1 MASYRILVAVSFAAF
16 LALVAPSAASAHS
29 ELLESNP
36 AADSTVAELPDAVLL
51 TFNQDI
57 QPAFSTV
64 TLTDSSGTNWI
75 PDAPTVEG
83 PRVRATIDATAP
95 AGPYTVAYRVLSAD
109 GHPISGSFAFT
120 FTPDQI
126 PGAGEAGAAPP
137 AAVPTESTQV
147 RDDTAQSGNSNRA
160 FTWLFGA
167 AAAGLAVAGVF
178 VVLRGKRGRGA

>member
-1 MASYRILVAVSFAAF
+1 M
-16 LALVAPSAASAHS
+16 
-29 ELLESNP
+29 
-36 AADSTVAELPDAVLL
+36 
-51 TFNQDI
+51 QDI
-57 QPAFSTV
+57 DDKSAF
-64 TLTDSSGTNWI
+64 DS
-75 PDAPTVEG
+75 A
-83 PRVRATIDATAP
+83 VRALEFEIANAGTHLTIDATAP

-178 VVLRGKRGRGA
+178 VVLRGKRGRGAGAGQVIGSTWR